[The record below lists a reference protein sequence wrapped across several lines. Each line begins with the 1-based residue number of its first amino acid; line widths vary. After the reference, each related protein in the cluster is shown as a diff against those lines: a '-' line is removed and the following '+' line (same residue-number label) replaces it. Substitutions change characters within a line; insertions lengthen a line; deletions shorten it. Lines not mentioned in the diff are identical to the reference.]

1 MSLKSMGKKPRSS
14 MTLQKKRSLTGL
26 VFTVPWIIG
35 LLYFFFVP
43 LIKSVI
49 YSFSSIDMGKGG
61 FETSWIGL
69 RNYKVMFVED
79 PDNLRMIISS
89 IGNVLVT
96 VIVVVVFSMFVA
108 IILNQKF
115 FGRSAARVV
124 FALPIIISSG
134 VIIVLL
140 QENVLQQNMGST
152 ETATT
157 IFQGNGVLD
166 FLRNVGVPEN
176 IVGFFEGLVNN
187 VFDMVWRSGMQIIL
201 FLSALQSIPSSSYEA
216 AKIEGA
222 TAWESFWFV
231 TFPMVSPFLLVN
243 IIYTIIDT
251 FTDSTNDVM
260 REIFNLVSTI
270 EYERAAALSM
280 AYFILV
286 LAVVGLV
293 YFIMKSRIDY
303 SEK

>member
-1 MSLKSMGKKPRSS
+1 MKKKRL
-14 MTLQKKRSLTGL
+14 TLQQKHSRTGL
-26 VFTVPWIIG
+26 LYTLPWIIG
-35 LLYFFFVP
+35 FVYFFFVP
-43 LIKSVI
+43 LIKSFI
-49 YSFSSIDMGKGG
+49 YSMSSIKMGKSG
-61 FETSWIGL
+61 FDLTFVGFKNYRTSLI
-69 RNYKVMFVED
+69 ED
-79 PDNLRMIISS
+79 PENMRMILSS
-89 IGNVLVT
+89 IGNVIVT
-96 VIVVVVFSMFVA
+96 VIVVVVFSMFIA

-115 FGRSAARVV
+115 VGRSAARVI

-134 VIIVLL
+134 VIIILL
-140 QENVLQQNMGST
+140 KENVLQQNMGST

-166 FLRNVGVPEN
+166 FLRNVGIPED
-176 IVGFFEGLVNN
+176 IVGFFESLVND

-251 FTDSTNDVM
+251 FTDSTNQVM
-260 REIFNLVSTI
+260 REIFTLVSEI
-270 EYERAAALSM
+270 EYERAASLSI

-286 LAVVGLV
+286 LAVVGIV
-293 YFIMKSRIDY
+293 YAVMKNRINY
-303 SEK
+303 AEK

>member
-1 MSLKSMGKKPRSS
+1 MKKKRL
-14 MTLQKKRSLTGL
+14 TLQQKHSLTGL
-26 VFTVPWIIG
+26 LYTLPWIIG
-35 LLYFFFVP
+35 FVYFFFIP
-43 LIKSVI
+43 LIKSFI
-49 YSFSSIDMGKGG
+49 YSLSSIKIGKGG
-61 FETSWIGL
+61 FDLTFVGFKNYRTS
-69 RNYKVMFVED
+69 FVED
-79 PDNLRMIISS
+79 PDNLRMIFSS
-89 IGNVLVT
+89 LGSVIIT
-96 VIVVVVFSMFVA
+96 VIVVVVFSMFIA

-115 FGRSAARVV
+115 VGRSAARVI

-140 QENVLQQNMGST
+140 KENVLQQNMGST

-166 FLRNVGVPEN
+166 FLRNVGIPES
-176 IVGFFEGLVNN
+176 IVGFFESLVND

-251 FTDSTNDVM
+251 FTDSTNEVM

-270 EYERAAALSM
+270 EYERAASLSI

-286 LAVVGLV
+286 LAVVGIV
-293 YFIMKSRIDY
+293 YAIMKNQINY